1 MPFVEVAMLTI
12 SLVFSF
18 VMLAV
23 TCGAAWAWREDRKI
37 TQIVWLFLL
46 IPLCGFS
53 STIFLCNV
61 VLVALGGI
69 VYAFT
74 AMRLRVFYAWALIA
88 TLLSYAAGM
97 YVAYERIRREERQ
110 YPLESMAERLSY
122 EGRRAASARRGGW
135 APEGLPSAETLAR
148 LESVEK
154 DVKEGDLADPRGWPE
169 NRQRALRAI
178 HEAKVDE
185 FVNSPGFGVT
195 RGYRSGMFVQPP
207 QEFVVPLDPP
217 DPATVEVSAGNTR
230 TLSEA
235 LRAEAKDQL
244 DRLLE
249 GGWGLH
255 RKAIVDFS
263 NPVGFGYVKDRRHV
277 AGFQAH
283 QFSSLPAGV
292 DGEQGRRWKLRR
304 VELVSLLTHDEPVV
318 YVTDRLPRMD
328 LLRDVP
334 VRSLDDFE
342 APSLPQLGRGEDVIA
357 LQTESRLRMLGAI
370 RAGKQCL
377 SCHDAQR
384 GDLLGAFS
392 YHFDPAR

>member
-1 MPFVEVAMLTI
+1 
-12 SLVFSF
+12 
-18 VMLAV
+18 
-23 TCGAAWAWREDRKI
+23 
-37 TQIVWLFLL
+37 
-46 IPLCGFS
+46 
-53 STIFLCNV
+53 
-61 VLVALGGI
+61 
-69 VYAFT
+69 
-74 AMRLRVFYAWALIA
+74 
-88 TLLSYAAGM
+88 
-97 YVAYERIRREERQ
+97 
-110 YPLESMAERLSY
+110 
-122 EGRRAASARRGGW
+122 
-135 APEGLPSAETLAR
+135 ETLAR

-154 DVKEGDLADPRGWPE
+154 DVEEGDLADPRGSRWRPE
-169 NRQRALRAI
+169 HRQRALRAI
-178 HEAKVDE
+178 HDAKVDE

-195 RGYRSGMFVQPP
+195 RGYRSEMFVQPP
-207 QEFVVPLDPP
+207 QEFVVPLEPP
-217 DPATVEVSAGNTR
+217 DPATVEVSAAGTR

-235 LRAEAKDQL
+235 LRAEAKDPL

-263 NPVGFGYVKDRRHV
+263 NPVGFGYVKNRRHV

-318 YVTDRLPRMD
+318 YVTDQLPRMD

-342 APSLPQLGRGEDVIA
+342 ALNLPRLGRGEDVIA
-357 LQTESRLRMLGAI
+357 LQTESRLRMLGAV

-384 GDLLGAFS
+384 GDWLGAVS
-392 YHFDPAR
+392 YNFAPAR